1 LSDTEESARKTGQAM
16 IWLAAIGLL
25 AGLTWIFQL
34 RQPGNLNREV
44 SSYRAGGETV
54 VKLQRDRSG
63 HYTAAGSING
73 HAVHFLLD
81 TGATDVALSSDLASE
96 LGLRFGPRV
105 SLQTAN
111 GVVSG
116 YMTRLDEVRLGEISL
131 QDVRATIGPELG
143 SGVLLGMSFLGKL
156 DWQQNGDELLLKQSN
171 TDKQHE

>member
-1 LSDTEESARKTGQAM
+1 
-16 IWLAAIGLL
+16 
-25 AGLTWIFQL
+25 
-34 RQPGNLNREV
+34 
-44 SSYRAGGETV
+44 
-54 VKLQRDRSG
+54 
-63 HYTAAGSING
+63 
-73 HAVHFLLD
+73 VHFLLD